1 MSESTMRIGF
11 VSLHTSP
18 DDMPGSGDAGGMNV
32 VERAQATA
40 LARRGHQVE
49 MITRRTDRRTP
60 AVLELEDG
68 VLLRHL
74 DVGPPVRVAK
84 SAQEAFIPQF
94 AAALAQLGR
103 WDVVCSQHWMSGAA
117 AIDMCQ
123 RLAIPHVQ
131 SFHSLAAPVGAD
143 LSAGEPPESPGRLAA
158 EARLAQESDL
168 VLTISKAE
176 ARTVIERCGAS
187 PDRVTVVPPGV
198 DSRLFRPRR
207 AGEALWTP
215 GGADERGYVVFA
227 ARLQPLKAPDLAL
240 RAVAAVP
247 EAIRPHLVIVGDT
260 SVDFAGY
267 RRELDALV
275 AELGLHGQVSF
286 IGPQSRAELAR
297 TLRGARLLLLP
308 SYSETFGLV
317 ALEAAA
323 SGTPTLAT
331 PAGGLPEAIAD
342 GRSGRLL
349 PTRDPQVWGAEIAAL
364 MRDSA
369 ALASLGRMA
378 RAHAERFDWQWVGR
392 RLEEIFGGLVS
403 ERQTAGV
410 R

>member
-1 MSESTMRIGF
+1 MRIGF

-49 MITRRTDRRTP
+49 MITRRSDRRTP
-60 AVLELEDG
+60 SVFELEDG

-84 SAQEAFIPQF
+84 SAQEAFIPDF
-94 AAALAQLGR
+94 AAALAQLGRR

-117 AIDMCQ
+117 AIDMC
-123 RLAIPHVQ
+123 RRMAIPHVQ

-158 EARLAQESDL
+158 EARLAQDSDL
-168 VLTISKAE
+168 VLTISEAE
-176 ARTVIERCGAS
+176 ARTVIERCGAA
-187 PDRVTVVPPGV
+187 PDRVAVVAPGV
-198 DSRLFRPRR
+198 DSTLFRPRR
-207 AGEALWTP
+207 ASEPLWTP

-227 ARLQPLKAPDLAL
+227 ARLQPLKAPDLAM

-247 EAIRPHLVIVGDT
+247 EQIRPHLVIVGDT

-275 AELGLHGQVSF
+275 ADLRLQDQVSF
-286 IGPQSRAELAR
+286 VGPQSRAKLAR
-297 TLRGARLLLLP
+297 TLRHARLLLLP

-331 PAGGLPEAIAD
+331 PAGGLAEAVAD

-349 PTRDPQVWGAEIAAL
+349 TTRDPQAWGDEITAL
-364 MRDSA
+364 MRDPA

-378 RAHAERFDWQWVGR
+378 RAFAERFDWQRVGR

-403 ERQTAGV
+403 QRQTAGV